1 MRSEREF
8 IPSRRVSSR
17 LILTPLSS
25 LSPLQLRLEPVFYND
40 YDPEKPFLA
49 FFSRRLIKKGEE
61 LCFAYHGGIDDE
73 EVPEDEVQVSSTGL
87 LSLRRRSFWSK
98 SSPRD

>member
-1 MRSEREF
+1 
-8 IPSRRVSSR
+8 
-17 LILTPLSS
+17 
-25 LSPLQLRLEPVFYND
+25 VFYND

-73 EVPEDEVQVSSTGL
+73 DVPEDEVQVR
-87 LSLRRRSFWSK
+87 LSLSLPFDEEGSFSFK
-98 SSPRD
+98 FSSRA